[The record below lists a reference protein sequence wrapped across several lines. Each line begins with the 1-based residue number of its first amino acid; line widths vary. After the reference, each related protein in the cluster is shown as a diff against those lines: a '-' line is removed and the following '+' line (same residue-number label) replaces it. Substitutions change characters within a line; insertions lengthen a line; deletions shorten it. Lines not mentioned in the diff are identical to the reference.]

1 MKKWMMWLMSLVIVS
16 AVAMSGADYL
26 SPLQKNTRSLKKQ
39 MMNNTRSEGFLIDF
53 IDFDFDVLI
62 VFNESMSRKQMEEKL
77 GFQSHYLRESDLGMH
92 NMVFVKGKE
101 AVAYLHGYEL
111 FFLEMDSGIY
121 LKSEIESMIYHQ
133 KEKRYTFEK

>member
-16 AVAMSGADYL
+16 AAVLSGADYL

-53 IDFDFDVLI
+53 IDFDFDMLI
-62 VFNESMSRKQMEEKL
+62 VFDESMSRKQMEEKL
-77 GFQSHYLRESDLGMH
+77 GFQSHHLREGDPGMH

-111 FFLEMDSGIY
+111 FSLELDSGIY